1 MPLNPDSA
9 PSSSD
14 AFLASIADL
23 ARIGLIEPYVRAVL
37 LAEQAATV
45 TLTPEQDVQAQQ
57 AFCQQ
62 EQIRDAAALQAYAT
76 ARLLTPQALEAR
88 MRQPLQLHLLAQR
101 QFAPARPG
109 CVQLAPASRR
119 RSGPRALPA
128 YPGG

>member
-45 TLTPEQDVQAQQ
+45 TLTPEQDAQAQQ

-76 ARLLTPQALEAR
+76 ARLLTPQALS
-88 MRQPLQLHLLAQR
+88 LIHI
-101 QFAPARPG
+101 
-109 CVQLAPASRR
+109 
-119 RSGPRALPA
+119 
-128 YPGG
+128 